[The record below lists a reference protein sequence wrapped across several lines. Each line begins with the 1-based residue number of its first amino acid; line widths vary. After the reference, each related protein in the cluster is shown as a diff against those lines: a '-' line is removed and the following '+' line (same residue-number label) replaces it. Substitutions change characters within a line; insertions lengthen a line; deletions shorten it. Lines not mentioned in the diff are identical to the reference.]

1 MREKQHIEIVKK
13 SKILHPNFTYL
24 FFCIKVLTSPIF
36 LCYDENMEIK
46 YYKHKIENLLTV
58 NKIVMIQYHEF
69 DKGFVSHSEAHNF
82 WEMVYLDK
90 GSLLCYRDGEEV
102 PLSEGEVLFHK
113 PGVTHLLKADGK
125 RAPNVF
131 VLCFEAKGEA
141 VNYFEN
147 RRLLLDERLCKLVFQ
162 IIEESKKTFD
172 LPYSDP
178 ELKKMKLLTS
188 PALGGMQVIKNYLEI
203 LLIQLMRDGSDDG
216 SQDVIFLRHGEADEK
231 IVEGIAAYMREH
243 VEERLS
249 MEDICAIFHYHPS
262 YIFRRFKESV
272 GCSVMAYFMRLKIDK
287 AKQLLRETS
296 LSIGEIAVLLS
307 FDNANY
313 FSKAFKKVVGYTPF
327 TYRKIRRKAK

>member
-1 MREKQHIEIVKK
+1 
-13 SKILHPNFTYL
+13 
-24 FFCIKVLTSPIF
+24 
-36 LCYDENMEIK
+36 
-46 YYKHKIENLLTV
+46 
-58 NKIVMIQYHEF
+58 
-69 DKGFVSHSEAHNF
+69 
-82 WEMVYLDK
+82 
-90 GSLLCYRDGEEV
+90 
-102 PLSEGEVLFHK
+102 
-113 PGVTHLLKADGK
+113 
-125 RAPNVF
+125 
-131 VLCFEAKGEA
+131 
-141 VNYFEN
+141 
-147 RRLLLDERLCKLVFQ
+147 
-162 IIEESKKTFD
+162 
-172 LPYSDP
+172 
-178 ELKKMKLLTS
+178 
-188 PALGGMQVIKNYLEI
+188 
-203 LLIQLMRDGSDDG
+203 MRDGSDDG